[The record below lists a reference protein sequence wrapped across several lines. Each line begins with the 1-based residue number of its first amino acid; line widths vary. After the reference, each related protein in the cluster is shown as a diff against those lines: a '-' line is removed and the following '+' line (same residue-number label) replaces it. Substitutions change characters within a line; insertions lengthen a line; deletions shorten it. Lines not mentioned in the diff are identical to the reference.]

1 MVLPTTTTVKMLVK
15 MSFPSR
21 ARTEEQDHGS
31 SKDICYISYP
41 ALHSY
46 LAIKLRDCMCETNDA
61 FTFFS
66 FFQSQKRTRRKPKAN
81 FFMTRWWWK
90 LLGPNL
96 QKSACQ
102 RKGKYLGKDR
112 ESELGKKKRGSNWK
126 IRLLRQCISVRFS
139 LLKCS
144 KVSIDRIHGKVEENC
159 YVFYEIRRLHCQ
171 IMRESS
177 RGSETWPLP
186 PPRKTR
192 FLLTK
197 ARLHYFMHLIF

>member
-1 MVLPTTTTVKMLVK
+1 
-15 MSFPSR
+15 
-21 ARTEEQDHGS
+21 
-31 SKDICYISYP
+31 
-41 ALHSY
+41 
-46 LAIKLRDCMCETNDA
+46 
-61 FTFFS
+61 
-66 FFQSQKRTRRKPKAN
+66 
-81 FFMTRWWWK
+81 MTRWWWK

-186 PPRKTR
+186 PRRDFFWQRQDCITLCIWFSR
-192 FLLTK
+192 RAFSGTSINHLTDVSRGLSK
-197 ARLHYFMHLIF
+197 GS